1 MIHEHALRKVEF
13 YIHEFCLDPNPKA
26 ILDNILFA
34 ANRGYS
40 MGTYAIRGN
49 FVVAPVEDPDSM
61 TVMMGTEMFWPFV
74 AENHA
79 RHFLAFLRNYFDI
92 RGTRADIF
100 GVEGLVRRA

>member
-1 MIHEHALRKVEF
+1 MSSVAPMIHEHALRKVEF

-40 MGTYAIRGN
+40 LGTYTVKGN
-49 FVVAPVEDPDSM
+49 FVIAPVEDPESSM
-61 TVMMGTEMFWPFV
+61 LMAGPEAFWPFV

-79 RHFLAFLRNYFDI
+79 RHFLAHLRNYFDI
-92 RGTRADIF
+92 RGTRADMF
-100 GVEGLVRRA
+100 G